1 MIEGAVGHCTLVN
14 NVLVTEEYTKPLLCQ
29 NIVTT
34 WRTSTPTN
42 KHSIPSPKQATQH
55 NNPHQTSNFIRR
67 IAEDTDEGGVQ
78 ITVFRGKTKAVA

>member
-34 WRTSTPTN
+34 
-42 KHSIPSPKQATQH
+42 
-55 NNPHQTSNFIRR
+55 
-67 IAEDTDEGGVQ
+67 
-78 ITVFRGKTKAVA
+78 